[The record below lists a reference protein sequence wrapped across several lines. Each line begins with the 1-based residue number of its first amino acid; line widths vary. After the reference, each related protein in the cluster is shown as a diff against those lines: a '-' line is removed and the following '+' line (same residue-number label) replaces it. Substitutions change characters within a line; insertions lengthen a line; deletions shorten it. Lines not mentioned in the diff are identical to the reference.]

1 MKMEGYFD
9 WIMPMIADELE
20 MPDELVE
27 QMKEGTFTYEITGE
41 NGQLTIKA
49 GGSYGDA
56 FPYDFTGDGVGD
68 AFTWSSPTRFDCLS
82 NRLRRHEIRSKLAQR
97 YLG

>member
-1 MKMEGYFD
+1 
-9 WIMPMIADELE
+9 MPMIADELE

-41 NGQLTIKA
+41 NGQLNTA

-56 FPYDFTGDGVGD
+56 FPMISQRRVETPCSVFH
-68 AFTWSSPTRFDCLS
+68 AIRLLQQPSPST
-82 NRLRRHEIRSKLAQR
+82 
-97 YLG
+97 